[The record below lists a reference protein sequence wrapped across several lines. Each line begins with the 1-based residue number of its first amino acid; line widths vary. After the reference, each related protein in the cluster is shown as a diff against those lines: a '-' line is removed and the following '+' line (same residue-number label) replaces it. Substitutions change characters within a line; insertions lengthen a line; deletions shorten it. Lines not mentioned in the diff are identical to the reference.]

1 MAKNITDFL
10 EILFEYHFLNIIMN
24 VNSFSDLKF
33 ERYCEYY
40 PGILL
45 QVSPK
50 QETKID
56 GRDHEIFSKKLLG
69 HEIFRSMVSWATIF
83 FFEKFVKSS
92 GPPSYICTL
101 PELNSQENF

>member
-45 QVSPK
+45 QVSLK

-56 GRDHEIFSKKLLG
+56 QTMKYFLKNYWAMKYLG
-69 HEIFRSMVSWATIF
+69 LWSPGLRF
-83 FFEKFVKSS
+83 FFLKNCK
-92 GPPSYICTL
+92 TL
-101 PELNSQENF
+101 RS

>member
-45 QVSPK
+45 QVSLK

-56 GRDHEIFSKKLLG
+56 QTMKYFLKNYWAMKYLG
-69 HEIFRSMVSWATIF
+69 LWSPGLRFF

>member
-33 ERYCEYY
+33 ERYCECY

-45 QVSPK
+45 QVSLK

-56 GRDHEIFSKKLLG
+56 GMDHEIFSEKLLG
-69 HEIFRSMVSWATIF
+69 HKIVRSMVSWATNF
-83 FFEKFVKSS
+83 FMKK
-92 GPPSYICTL
+92 L
-101 PELNSQENF
+101 